1 MVSRTTGTGSPVRR
15 MFAAV
20 LPPAELVTS
29 LGDRLDPLQ
38 VRWSQLRWTD
48 AAGWHLT
55 LAFMARVDAG
65 QYDRL
70 VENLTGVSART
81 ARFDISLAGAGAFP
95 APPIGRNLW
104 LGVYDPTDSLT
115 RLAAETRRAVAR
127 SGVRTPDQKFTAHL
141 TLARVP
147 QPTDLSPQ
155 AAVLDEWSF
164 GPWPVDELAL
174 VESQLGQGREG
185 RPRYLVTDRFRLAEH

>member
-20 LPPAELVTS
+20 LPPAQLVAS

-38 VRWSQLRWTD
+38 VRWPQLRWTD

-55 LAFMARVDAG
+55 LAFMARVEAG

-70 VENLTGVSART
+70 VENLTGVCART
-81 ARFDISLAGAGAFP
+81 ARFDISLGGAGAFP
-95 APPIGRNLW
+95 AAPIGRNLW
-104 LGVYDPTDSLT
+104 LGVYDPTDALT
-115 RLAAETRRAVAR
+115 RLAVETRRAVAR
-127 SGVRTPDQKFTAHL
+127 AGIRAPEEKFTPHL
-141 TLARVP
+141 TLARTS

-155 AAVLDEWSF
+155 LAVLDEWSF
-164 GPWPVDELAL
+164 GPWSVDELTL

-185 RPRYLVTDRFRLAEH
+185 RPRYVVTDRFRLAEH